1 MKNIFAAIILFL
13 SFTAADAQHTSI
25 YTQKGYQLTFISYD
39 NQFDPALQQRMVK
52 TFYTVYPQLAKAFN
66 KNTLK
71 AVTMVIDTT
80 YKGVAETD
88 NGKVTISSK
97 WMHQHPEDI
106 DVITH
111 EVMHIVQNYGG
122 DTTDPGWLV
131 EGIADYARYK
141 FGLNNVAANW
151 ELPQYK
157 LSQNYTDA
165 YRVTARFLVW
175 LEERVK
181 PGIVNQ
187 LDSQMR
193 DHNYTYLIW
202 QQQTGQTL
210 DQLWKIYSQNPVIDV
225 TPGS

>member
-1 MKNIFAAIILFL
+1 M
-13 SFTAADAQHTSI
+13 
-25 YTQKGYQLTFISYD
+25 
-39 NQFDPALQQRMVK
+39 
-52 TFYTVYPQLAKAFN
+52 
-66 KNTLK
+66 
-71 AVTMVIDTT
+71 
-80 YKGVAETD
+80 
-88 NGKVTISSK
+88 
-97 WMHQHPEDI
+97 
-106 DVITH
+106 
-111 EVMHIVQNYGG
+111 
-122 DTTDPGWLV
+122 
-131 EGIADYARYK
+131 
-141 FGLNNVAANW
+141 AANW